1 MNTRSILACLA
12 VAGPLSAMALLDP
25 LSPRFE
31 RRYYPV
37 APAHLTLSNFN
48 GDVTFTSWNRKE
60 IWIRASSSRV
70 PVEDRVT
77 GRTIEIVV
85 KQGLPV
91 SRVDFEARVPPGT
104 SVSLKNRMGKIKVR
118 GLTGH
123 INVDAFE
130 GSIQLTDVRSP
141 RIEVKVISGDVFF
154 DGDFTG
160 AGPYAFQSMK
170 GDIDLTLPSTTPFQ
184 FAGRALKD
192 KINVDEFQFNQFS
205 QQPKQLA
212 GNHLKGGP
220 RLVIT
225 AYDGSIILHKR

>member
-1 MNTRSILACLA
+1 MACLA
-12 VAGPLSAMALLDP
+12 LAAPLSATTLLEP
-25 LSPRFE
+25 AWARFE
-31 RRYYPV
+31 RTYYPV
-37 APAHLTLSNFN
+37 GPAHLTLSNFN
-48 GDVTFTSWNRKE
+48 GDVTFSSWNRKE
-60 IWIRASSSRV
+60 IWIRSSPSRV
-70 PVEDRVT
+70 PIVDRVT
-77 GRTIEIVV
+77 GRTIEVVV
-85 KQGLPV
+85 KEGLPV

-104 SVSLKNRMGKIKVR
+104 SVSLKNNMGKIKVR

-130 GSIQLTDVRSP
+130 GSIHLTEVRSP
-141 RIEVKVISGDVFF
+141 RIEVKVISGDIFF

-160 AGPYAFQSMK
+160 AGPYAFQSLK

-192 KINVDEFQFNQFS
+192 RINVDEFQFNQFR